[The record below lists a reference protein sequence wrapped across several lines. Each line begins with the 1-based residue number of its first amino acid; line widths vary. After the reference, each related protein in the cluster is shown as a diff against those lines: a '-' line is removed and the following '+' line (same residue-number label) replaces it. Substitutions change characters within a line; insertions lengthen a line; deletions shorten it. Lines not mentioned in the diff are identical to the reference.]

1 MSAQRT
7 NANTGMTGAASV
19 TKSVNT
25 VIGKEWYFWTN
36 SGGSFM
42 GPGMT
47 NPILTTSVGDWSKFG
62 IVSAGP
68 ANYDP
73 NTDGDIAKVAIE
85 HTSKNGKKTYI
96 SCRGKS
102 PLTNSCLAE
111 YRKAIGEFEIF
122 TMSYCAVDNSFI
134 FQAHNKYFLHFNE
147 TFHTAAFKTCSD
159 RAGGFPV
166 KGRWDLLGIDE
177 TNRIGTKSAASQ
189 IPAKILLVPF
199 KAVGALFKAVRYI

>member
-19 TKSVNT
+19 TKNVNT

-47 NPILTTSVGDWSKFG
+47 NPILTTSVGEWSKFR
-62 IVSAGP
+62 IVP
-68 ANYDP
+68 ANPGHNP
-73 NTDGDIAKVAIE
+73 NGAIAKVAIE

-96 SCRGKS
+96 SCRRKS

-111 YRKAIGEFEIF
+111 YRKTIGEFEIF
-122 TMSYCAVDNSFI
+122 TISYCAVDNFFI

-147 TFHTAAFKTCSD
+147 TFYTAAFKTCSD
-159 RAGGFPV
+159 
-166 KGRWDLLGIDE
+166 KGRWLPCEGPLGLTWD
-177 TNRIGTKSAASQ
+177 
-189 IPAKILLVPF
+189 
-199 KAVGALFKAVRYI
+199 